1 MVSSLI
7 SSIHGTLERLGPD
20 WADVSVGGVTF
31 RVCVPSSAVDQLGP
45 LGDQTRLFTS
55 LQVRED
61 SLTLYGFPTEDERIA
76 FDVLIGISGVGPRL
90 AVSVL
95 SRVSPESL
103 AAAVA
108 NSDVDAF
115 IAVPGVGK
123 KTASRIVLE
132 LKGKLEGDWAVVS
145 RGTGSDDVIDALNA
159 LGYSLAEARDAVSR
173 LGAGNGASLEEKV
186 REALVHLGGG

>member
-1 MVSSLI
+1 M
-7 SSIHGTLERLGPD
+7 ERLGPD

-31 RVCVPSSAVDQLGP
+31 RVCVPSSAVDQLGQP
-45 LGDQTRLFTS
+45 GDRTRLFTS

-61 SLTLYGFPTEDERIA
+61 SLTLYGFPTEDARIA

-103 AAAVA
+103 AAAVR

-115 IAVPGVGK
+115 VAVPGVGK

-145 RGTGSDDVIDALNA
+145 SGTGSDDVIDALTA
-159 LGYSLAEARDAVSR
+159 IGYSLAEARDAVSR
-173 LGAGNGASLEEKV
+173 PGAGNGATLEEKV

>member
-1 MVSSLI
+1 M
-7 SSIHGTLERLGPD
+7 
-20 WADVSVGGVTF
+20 SVGGVTF
-31 RVCVPSSAVDQLGP
+31 RVCVPSSAVDHLGQP
-45 LGDQTRLFTS
+45 GDQTRLFTS

-61 SLTLYGFPTEDERIA
+61 SLTLYGFPSEDARIA

-103 AAAVA
+103 AVAVR

-115 IAVPGVGK
+115 SAVPGVGK

-132 LKGKLEGDWAVVS
+132 LKGKLEGEWAVVS
-145 RGTGSDDVIDALNA
+145 RDTGSDDVVDALNA

-173 LGAGNGASLEEKV
+173 LGAGNGVSLEERV

>member
-7 SSIHGTLERLGPD
+7 SSIQGTLERLGPD

-31 RVCVPSSAVDQLGP
+31 RVCVPSSAVDQLGR

-61 SLTLYGFPTEDERIA
+61 SLTLYGFPTEDARIA

-103 AAAVA
+103 AVAVA

-145 RGTGSDDVIDALNA
+145 RGTGSDEVIDALNA

-173 LGAGNGASLEEKV
+173 LGAGNGASVEERV
-186 REALVHLGGG
+186 REALGHLGG

>member
-7 SSIHGTLERLGPD
+7 SSIQGTLERLGPD

-31 RVCVPSSAVDQLGP
+31 RVCVPSSAVDQLGH
-45 LGDQTRLFTS
+45 LVDQTRLFTS

-61 SLTLYGFPTEDERIA
+61 SLTLYGFPTEDARIA
-76 FDVLIGISGVGPRL
+76 FDVLIRISGVGPRL

-103 AAAVA
+103 AAAVT

-115 IAVPGVGK
+115 GAVPGVGK

-145 RGTGSDDVIDALNA
+145 RGTSSDDVIDALSA
-159 LGYSLAEARDAVSR
+159 LGYSLAEARDAVTR

>member
-7 SSIHGTLERLGPD
+7 SSIQGTLERLGPD

-31 RVCVPSSAVDQLGP
+31 RVCVPSSAVDQLGR

-61 SLTLYGFPTEDERIA
+61 SLTLYGFPTEDARIA

-103 AAAVA
+103 AVAVA

-145 RGTGSDDVIDALNA
+145 SGTGSDDVIDALTA
-159 LGYSLAEARDAVSR
+159 IGYSLAEARDAVSR
-173 LGAGNGASLEEKV
+173 PGAGNGASLEEKV

>member
-7 SSIHGTLERLGPD
+7 SSIQGTLERLGPD

-31 RVCVPSSAVDQLGP
+31 RVCVPSSAVDQLGR

-61 SLTLYGFPTEDERIA
+61 SLTLYGFPTEDARIA

-103 AAAVA
+103 AVAVA

-132 LKGKLEGDWAVVS
+132 LKGKLEGDWAVVL
-145 RGTGSDDVIDALNA
+145 RGTGSDEVIDALNA

-173 LGAGNGASLEEKV
+173 LGAGNGASVEERV
-186 REALVHLGGG
+186 REALGHLGG

>member
-7 SSIHGTLERLGPD
+7 SSIQGTLERLGPD

-31 RVCVPSSAVDQLGP
+31 RVCVPSSAVDQLGR

-61 SLTLYGFPTEDERIA
+61 SLTLYGCPTEDAGIA

-103 AAAVA
+103 AVAVA

-145 RGTGSDDVIDALNA
+145 RAP
-159 LGYSLAEARDAVSR
+159 ARTR
-173 LGAGNGASLEEKV
+173 
-186 REALVHLGGG
+186 

>member
-7 SSIHGTLERLGPD
+7 SSIQGTLERLGPD

-31 RVCVPSSAVDQLGP
+31 RVCVPSSAVDQLGR

-61 SLTLYGFPTEDERIA
+61 SLTLYGFPTEDARIA

-103 AAAVA
+103 AVAVA

-132 LKGKLEGDWAVVS
+132 LKGKLEGDWAVVL
-145 RGTGSDDVIDALNA
+145 RGTGSDEVIDALNA

-173 LGAGNGASLEEKV
+173 LGAGNGASVEEKV
-186 REALVHLGGG
+186 REALGHLGG

>member
-7 SSIHGTLERLGPD
+7 SSIQGTLERLGPD

-31 RVCVPSSAVDQLGP
+31 RVCVPSSAVDQLGHP
-45 LGDQTRLFTS
+45 GDRTRLFTS

-61 SLTLYGFPTEDERIA
+61 SLTLYGFPTEDARIA

-103 AAAVA
+103 AAAVG

-115 IAVPGVGK
+115 SAVPGVGK

-145 RGTGSDDVIDALNA
+145 RGTGSDDVIDALTA
-159 LGYSLAEARDAVSR
+159 IGISLAEARDAVSR
-173 LGAGNGASLEEKV
+173 LGAGNEASLEERV
-186 REALVHLGGG
+186 REALGHLGGG